1 MAIRT
6 ATKLTAGVGATVY
19 TVPAGKSATVS
30 VQVQNPTGFILA
42 AQQTAISANPLVNT
56 FSSNTANVTTVLS
69 SNYWTSQGQTNAFNT
84 TNGANTPSSMRVVTF
99 SQNGATITNVS
110 TNIFGEITLDYR
122 INLPSTIVATDGV
135 NGSFRGMQFNTAT
148 YPLPTLYTYPQ
159 FTYSSGYSP
168 TQYAQAT
175 GASSPLGYANIGAVA
190 ASGYAVTFSNNGY
203 HSYTSSYNS
212 SGNGTVYNVAS
223 VDPNGN
229 TNILYDYL
237 NNNGYLI
244 GNNTPAIVYGA
255 SGNIGVFLGCYKTG
269 AAPIIYTVWNTSYLD
284 TFSSGGGQWWRRNT
298 LSGPANGTC
307 PLWMRF
313 FGSNYYVGM
322 SDGTMWKFA
331 SSTNPFS
338 ASANTSQTI
347 TCTQVT
353 VAAGVDINRRPT
365 VVSATEM
372 HFGMTSGKFPMVMNT
387 SEVFSAYPNATY
399 PAELAF
405 ASTTVPNPKIISK
418 YGATVNEYVI
428 IDDTSVYR
436 TVANYSTLGA
446 ESYLINGR
454 YGDFERTGLVLN
466 SGDKLIA
473 VEPTDSNCIVT
484 VYGYEE

>member
-6 ATKLTAGVGATVY
+6 ATKLTAGIGATVY

-84 TNGANTPSSMRVVTF
+84 SSGSFSPSSMRIITF

-110 TNIFGEITLDYR
+110 TTIHSEITLDYR

-135 NGSFRGMQFNTAT
+135 NGSVRGMQFNTAT
-148 YPLPTLYTYPQ
+148 YPLPTLYTYPN
-159 FTYSSGYSP
+159 FTYSSGWSP

-175 GASSPLGYANIGAVA
+175 GASQGLAYTNVGSVTG
-190 ASGYAVTFSNNGY
+190 SGYSMSFSNGGFY
-203 HSYTSSYNS
+203 SYASSYNS
-212 SGNGTVYNVAS
+212 SGTGTVSNVAGS
-223 VDPNGN
+223 DPNGN
-229 TNILYDYL
+229 SNELYNYL
-237 NNNGYLI
+237 SGNGYAV

-255 SGNIGVFLGCYKTG
+255 SANNGVFLGCYKTG
-269 AAPIIYTVWNTSYLD
+269 AAPIIYTLWNTTYGD
-284 TFSSGGGQWWRRNT
+284 PFNSGGAHFWRRNT

-338 ASANTSQTI
+338 TSSNTSQTI

-372 HFGMTSGKFPMVMNT
+372 HFGMTSGKFPMIMNT

-428 IDDTSVYR
+428 IDDTSVYK